1 MIAVE
6 DVAGCDVIAFD
17 VAVEFVPN
25 DVDVR
30 ASIDNCYRLVI
41 ETVTITNVHDGRVWW
56 PMSVDSIPLPIE
68 HAMMG
73 LNLLNCPVNDFSI
86 DPFYCL
92 KTCAVAHRVICA
104 SSYAVS
110 CYPKQI

>member
-6 DVAGCDVIAFD
+6 DVAGYDVIAFD